1 MFNNLKCNNKME
13 NLKVGDVLTLKM
25 NTISG
30 VKNVKYEVVEVT
42 EKKVK
47 IKPFG
52 AEKWTGSWIEV

>member
-1 MFNNLKCNNKME
+1 ME
-13 NLKVGDVLTLKM
+13 NILVGDVLILKM
-25 NTISG
+25 NTISD

>member
-1 MFNNLKCNNKME
+1 MKKME
-13 NLKVGDVLTLKM
+13 NLKVGDVLTIKM

-30 VKNVKYEVVEVT
+30 VNNVKYEVVEVT